1 MYQEAGNANLI
12 MLLNTALLPFV
23 ASLAIGYIA
32 SKWLKCGTYLG
43 YLAGFFVGLSL
54 IHSGFSLP
62 PKQAIDYL
70 SATIVI
76 GLIGH
81 LIELRETDKKYSIAI
96 IYSLVALSF
105 YWLLNPVLKHTGLS
119 VSLLGVFICTLV
131 SGVYLQLEKVSR
143 RRLIS
148 NTPLVSVLPYV
159 ALMVIAAAA
168 APVVGIGG
176 SLLLAQLLG
185 AFAAAMF
192 AYCLLAVGFKQ
203 KALSPFGAWLIY
215 AGLMAQSHVLA
226 DISIGVVALSILTS
240 LLIPLSLLTLKR
252 PPSLKQ
258 ALMLLARQAVV
269 SAAVMAVSLYWV
281 WPASSL
287 Y

>member
-12 MLLNTALLPFV
+12 MLLNTAILPFL
-23 ASLAIGYIA
+23 ASLAIGYLA
-32 SKWLKCGTYLG
+32 SKWLKRGAYLG
-43 YLAGFFVGLSL
+43 YLGGFFVGLSL
-54 IHSGFSLP
+54 IHSGFSFP

-70 SATIVI
+70 SATIAI

-81 LIELRETDKKYSIAI
+81 LIEQGYASKKRFMVI
-96 IYSLVALSF
+96 IHPLIALSF
-105 YWLLNPVLKHTGLS
+105 YWLLNPVLKHSGLA
-119 VSLLGVFICTLV
+119 VSLFGVFICTLA
-131 SGVYLQLEKVSR
+131 SGLYLQLEKVAR
-143 RRLIS
+143 KNLTP
-148 NTPLVSVLPYV
+148 NAPLVAVLPYA
-159 ALMVIAAAA
+159 ALMIIAAAA

-203 KALSPFGAWLIY
+203 VALSPFGAWLIY
-215 AGLMAQSHVLA
+215 AGLIAQSYVLA
-226 DISIGVVALSILTS
+226 DISIGAIILSVLTS
-240 LLIPLSLLTLKR
+240 LFTPLGLMKLEQQL
-252 PPSLKQ
+252 SLKQ
-258 ALMLLARQAVV
+258 LVLLFTCQIMLSLVV
-269 SAAVMAVSLYWV
+269 MGIGLYWV